1 MQAREVEEEEE
12 EGMAMV
18 DRHALEDSPYPKDT
32 LAVWV
37 KGTCAQ
43 EVEQR
48 VALSK
53 VEGVSGKLV
62 EEELEYEVEW
72 GEEECGWQLC
82 GPEVASI
89 LEEGSGW
96 CHLAGEV
103 EQVEERGEIEEWGK
117 GKGVL
122 RVGGIQL

>member
-1 MQAREVEEEEE
+1 MQAREEEE
-12 EGMAMV
+12 EGMATV

-62 EEELEYEVEW
+62 EEELEYEVE
-72 GEEECGWQLC
+72 GGWQLC